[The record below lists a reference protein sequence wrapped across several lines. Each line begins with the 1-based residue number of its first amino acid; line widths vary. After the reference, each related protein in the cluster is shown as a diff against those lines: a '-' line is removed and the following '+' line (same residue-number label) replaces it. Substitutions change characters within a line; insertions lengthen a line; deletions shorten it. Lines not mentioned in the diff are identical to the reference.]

1 MINIDNISAALD
13 NVAAAAAE
21 MDVVGEVM
29 TVPVGE
35 IFFNP
40 KNTAAKNDTS
50 EQIKDL
56 ADSIATG
63 GLIHPLTVNETSD
76 GRYMLL
82 SGERRY
88 RAITE
93 HLGWTSVPC
102 NVYHNLSDDMAA
114 MITVIANMQV
124 REYTVSDRLELYEQ
138 LSTALRNLKNAGKYK
153 GGIGRGIAQ
162 ILQVSERQVSAYKQ
176 ICENITPDKRKEI
189 TNIDR
194 AVENVRRKKANNPE
208 KEKTY
213 GDRKFLDDEAGK
225 IVLAMQKKMNKLKRI
240 FNDRDALDELEICQ
254 KAAEAIDNLE
264 QVLKGQVR

>member
-13 NVAAAAAE
+13 NVASAAAE

-29 TVPVGE
+29 TIPVGE

-63 GLIHPLTVNETSD
+63 GLIHPLTVNKTSS

-93 HLGWTSVPC
+93 HLSWTSVPC

-138 LSTALRNLKNAGKYK
+138 LSTALQNLKQAGKYK

-176 ICENITPDKRKEI
+176 ICENITPDERKEI

-194 AVENVRRKKANNPE
+194 AVENVRRKKASIDNPK

-213 GDRKFLDDEAGK
+213 GDRKFSDDEAEK
-225 IVLAMQKKMNKLKRI
+225 IICELQMRMNKLKCI
-240 FNDRDALDELEICQ
+240 FGDRAEAYGYIQ
-254 KAAEAIDNLE
+254 QAAEVIDNLE